1 MKIEKKRIV
10 RAPPSVLFLMKK
22 GKEFQKIMKKRIHQV
37 AKEQGKTSQEI
48 LELAQTCGFE
58 VTTASSS
65 LTEVEE
71 AAVLLALHPRK
82 TKPKAVKKTA
92 SKKKTVS
99 KSIQAVKAYGEK
111 YEKKK
116 VPKKKIPQI
125 KTVSKQE
132 ANRWFVL
139 IVVII
144 SSFLLAMGGLGI
156 ASTFRM
162 NQLIR
167 ETNHAIHQMNQENQ
181 KQDATIQKLEQGQK
195 P

>member
-1 MKIEKKRIV
+1 
-10 RAPPSVLFLMKK
+10 
-22 GKEFQKIMKKRIHQV
+22 MKKRIHQI

-48 LELAQTCGFE
+48 LELARTCGFE

-71 AAVLLALHPRK
+71 AAVLLALRPRK
-82 TKPKAVKKTA
+82 TQSKPIKKVKPKKKDVSSKVQTVK
-92 SKKKTVS
+92 SYS
-99 KSIQAVKAYGEK
+99 EK

-116 VPKKKIPQI
+116 EPKAKVPKV

-139 IVVII
+139 ILVIV
-144 SSFLLAMGGLGI
+144 SSFLLAMGGLGVV
-156 ASTFRM
+156 STFRM
-162 NQLIR
+162 NGLIR

-181 KQDATIQKLEQGQK
+181 KQDTAIQKLQQNVR